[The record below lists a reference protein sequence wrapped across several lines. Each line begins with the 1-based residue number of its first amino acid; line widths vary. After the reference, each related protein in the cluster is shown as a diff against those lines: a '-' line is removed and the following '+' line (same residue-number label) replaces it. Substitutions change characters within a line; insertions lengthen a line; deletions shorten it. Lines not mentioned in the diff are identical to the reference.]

1 MKRITAALALA
12 AFVVALAA
20 PLALAQG
27 SPAPATTPAAAPSAA
42 PAMKVMKAEHAPKA
56 MHAEHAPKA
65 MHAEHAT
72 VAKVD
77 INTAGKDE
85 LMKLAGVGD
94 VIADKIIVGRP
105 YKTKAE
111 LASRKILGPKAYA
124 RVRMQIVAKQAEGAA
139 K

>member
-27 SPAPATTPAAAPSAA
+27 STAPATTPATTPAAAPAEK
-42 PAMKVMKAEHAPKA
+42 PMKAEKA
-56 MHAEHAPKA
+56 TKPMHAEKA
-65 MHAEHAT
+65 A

-77 INTAGKDE
+77 INSASKED

-94 VIADKIIVGRP
+94 VTADKIIAGRP

-111 LASRKILGPKAYA
+111 LASKKILGPKAYA
-124 RVRMQIVAKQAEGAA
+124 KIRAQIIAKQAEGA

>member
-42 PAMKVMKAEHAPKA
+42 PAMKVMK
-56 MHAEHAPKA
+56 AEHAPKA